1 MRKYIAFLL
10 ICVLILTGCA
20 SGAAAPAAGD
30 FSFDLPAG
38 YSTANVTDRSCSIVW
53 DEDGVH
59 VGGIELTTLTSNDVT
74 GKNSDNVM
82 NYLMDTFH
90 MTKNIE
96 YIATHWGSNQK
107 ILIVD
112 LEKHTEDGDEELYG
126 HYFFEKNQQI
136 YHLWL
141 DRSIVDPDAESQFL
155 PVTGVD

>member
-10 ICVLILTGCA
+10 ISVLILTGCSTKA
-20 SGAAAPAAGD
+20 SVPNIGD

-38 YSTANVTDRSCSIVW
+38 YSIANVTDLNCSIVW

-59 VGGIELTTLTSNDVT
+59 IGGIELTELTSKDVT
-74 GKNSDNVM
+74 GKDSDHVM
-82 NYLMDTFH
+82 QYLMDTFH

-107 ILIVD
+107 ILAVD

-141 DRSIVDPDAESQFL
+141 DRSIVDPDAEKQFL
-155 PVTGVD
+155 ALTGVD

>member
-10 ICVLILTGCA
+10 ISVLILTGCSTKA
-20 SGAAAPAAGD
+20 SVPNIGD

-38 YSTANVTDRSCSIVW
+38 YSIANVTDLNCSIVW

-59 VGGIELTTLTSNDVT
+59 IGGIELTELTSKDVT
-74 GKNSDNVM
+74 GKDSDHVM
-82 NYLMDTFH
+82 QYLMDTFH

-107 ILIVD
+107 ILAVD
-112 LEKHTEDGDEELYG
+112 LEKHTEDRDEELYG

-141 DRSIVDPDAESQFL
+141 DRSIVDPDAEKQFL
-155 PVTGVD
+155 ALTGVD

>member
-20 SGAAAPAAGD
+20 SGATAPAAGD

-59 VGGIELTTLTSNDVT
+59 VGGIELTALTSNDVT

-90 MTKNIE
+90 MTKNME

-141 DRSIVDPDAESQFL
+141 DRSVVDPDAESLFL
-155 PVTGVD
+155 AVTGVD